1 MTKTEQRENFI
12 VKKIIDNRKI
22 NEIIA
27 TEIVENT
34 VVMLN
39 AKDIEIQNIDHL
51 GIVAGIIDAIG
62 LVETINELIGEEKG
76 EKVSPGHVVKAM
88 ILNGLGFV
96 SKPLYMFPK
105 YFETIACEHL
115 IGAGVKPEYLNDD
128 KLGRVMDKLFIK
140 GLNTIFLKIALNAVK
155 KFNISLLSSHLDSSS
170 MHVHGQYN
178 TSLPEVI
185 FENQQTEN
193 TQKSEELAV
202 KSLKEITITYG
213 YSRDH
218 RPDLKQFI
226 IELICSGD
234 GDIPIFLKLASG
246 NQSDSSCFGKI
257 AVEYQKQIEVNS
269 LIVAD
274 CALYTESNL
283 KLMSEL
289 RWLCRVPLS
298 IKTAQSL
305 ISTLPEL
312 EFIDSNLPGYRFFSK
327 TVTYGEIEQ
336 RWLVVQSQDRRESD
350 LRKLSQKI
358 IKAESKAIQDLKKLS
373 QEKFACEADAIKAL
387 SKLSKQF
394 KYHQIQESKVAK
406 IISNKKDNLAGIS
419 YQISATVSKNESKIN
434 TEILSAGRF
443 IIATNV
449 LDSNELSDDSMLSEY
464 KAQQSCERGFGF
476 LKDPLFFADSIFLK
490 SPERI
495 ESLGMIMGLCLLVYT
510 LAQRQ
515 VRAALSES
523 KSTIKNQLGKATDHP
538 TLRWIFQCFQC
549 THLVE
554 FHNEKHVSN
563 WTQDRDF
570 ILNLFPDHCLRY
582 YQLIT

>member
-1 MTKTEQRENFI
+1 VEKFV
-12 VKKIIDNRKI
+12 VKLKPQ
-22 NEIIA
+22 E
-27 TEIVENT
+27 
-34 VVMLN
+34 
-39 AKDIEIQNIDHL
+39 IEIQNIDHL

-62 LVETINELIGEEKG
+62 LVEIINEIIGVEKG
-76 EKVSPGHVVKAM
+76 EKVSPGQVVKAM
-88 ILNGLGFV
+88 IINGLGFV
-96 SKPLYMFPK
+96 SKPLYMFPQ

-115 IGAGVKPEYLNDD
+115 IGTGVKPEYLNDD

-140 GLNTIFLKIALNAVK
+140 GLDTIFFIIALKAAQ
-155 KFNISLLSSHLDSSS
+155 KFGVSLSTSHLDSSS

-185 FENQQTEN
+185 FENQQVEN
-193 TQKSEELAV
+193 NQELEEVAV
-202 KSLKEITITYG
+202 KSPKEITITYG

-226 IELICSGD
+226 IEMICSGD

-246 NQSDSSCFGKI
+246 NQADSSCFGKI
-257 AVEYQKQIEVNS
+257 AVEYQKQLEVNS

-274 CALYTESNL
+274 AALYTESNL
-283 KLMSEL
+283 KMMSEI

-298 IKTAQSL
+298 IKSAKSL
-305 ISTLPEL
+305 ISTLPES
-312 EFIDSNLPGYRFFSK
+312 EFIDSTISGYKLASK
-327 TVTYGEIEQ
+327 TENYAGIEQ
-336 RWLVVQSQDRRESD
+336 RWLVVQSQERRESD
-350 LRKLSQKI
+350 LRKLTQKI
-358 IKAESKAIQDLKKLS
+358 TKAESKAVQDLKKLS

-394 KYHQIQESKVAK
+394 KYHQINEILVTQVKSKT
-406 IISNKKDNLAGIS
+406 KDSPEEIS
-419 YQISATVSKNESKIN
+419 YQISATVSQNESKIN
-434 TEILSAGRF
+434 TEVLSAGRF

-449 LDSNELSDDSMLSEY
+449 LDSKELSNDSMLSEY

-515 VRAALSES
+515 IRNALKDS
-523 KSTIKNQLGKATDHP
+523 KSTIKNQLGKATDRP

-549 THLVE
+549 IHLVR
-554 FHNEKHVSN
+554 FNNEQHVSN

-570 ILNLFPDHCLRY
+570 ILNLLPDDCFRY
-582 YQLIT
+582 YQLAT

>member
-1 MTKTEQRENFI
+1 MI
-12 VKKIIDNRKI
+12 
-22 NEIIA
+22 
-27 TEIVENT
+27 
-34 VVMLN
+34 LN
-39 AKDIEIQNIDHL
+39 NKDIEIQNIDHL

-62 LVETINELIGEEKG
+62 LVETINELIKEEKG
-76 EKVSPGHVVKAM
+76 EKVSSGHVVKAM

-96 SKPLYMFPK
+96 SKPLYMFPQ
-105 YFETIACEHL
+105 YFKTIACEHL
-115 IGAGVKPEYLNDD
+115 IGPGIKPEYLNDD

-140 GLNTIFLKIALNAVK
+140 GLDTIFLKIALNAVR
-155 KFNISLLSSHLDSSS
+155 KFNISLVTSHLDSSS
-170 MHVHGQYN
+170 MHVHGEYN

-185 FENQQTEN
+185 FENQKVEN
-193 TQKSEELAV
+193 NQELEV
-202 KSLKEITITYG
+202 KSPKEITITYG

-246 NQSDSSCFGKI
+246 NQADSSCFGQI

-298 IKTAQSL
+298 IKSAQTL
-305 ISTLPEL
+305 ISTLPES
-312 EFIDSNLPGYRFFSK
+312 EFIESNLLGYK
-327 TVTYGEIEQ
+327 LTTKIVNYAGIEQ
-336 RWLVVQSQDRRESD
+336 RWLVVQSQDRKESD

-358 IKAESKAIQDLKKLS
+358 IKAELKALLELKKLS
-373 QEKFACEADAIKAL
+373 QDKFACEADAIKAL
-387 SKLSKQF
+387 LNLSKQF
-394 KYHQIQESKVAK
+394 KYHQIQESKVTE
-406 IISNKKDNLAGIS
+406 IISNKKDNQAGTS
-419 YQISATVSKNESKIN
+419 YQISATLSKNESKIN

-443 IIATNV
+443 VIATNILESKQ
-449 LDSNELSDDSMLSEY
+449 LDDDLMLSEY

-515 VRAALSES
+515 IRAALKES
-523 KSTIKNQLGKATDHP
+523 KSTIKNQLGKATDRP
-538 TLRWIFQCFQC
+538 TLRWIFQRFQC
-549 THLVE
+549 IHLVE
-554 FHNEKHVSN
+554 FNNGKHVSN

-570 ILNLFPDHCLRY
+570 ILNLLPDDCLRY

>member
-1 MTKTEQRENFI
+1 MIT
-12 VKKIIDNRKI
+12 
-22 NEIIA
+22 
-27 TEIVENT
+27 TEILEET
-34 VVMLN
+34 VVKL
-39 AKDIEIQNIDHL
+39 KPQDIEIQNIDHL

-62 LVETINELIGEEKG
+62 IVEIINELIGVEKG
-76 EKVSPGHVVKAM
+76 EKVNAGQVVKAM
-88 ILNGLGFV
+88 IINGLGFV
-96 SKPLYMFPK
+96 SKPLYMFPE

-128 KLGRVMDKLFIK
+128 KLGRVMDKLFRK
-140 GLNTIFLKIALNAVK
+140 GLNTIFFIIALKAAK
-155 KFNISLLSSHLDSSS
+155 KFGVSLSTSHLDSSS

-185 FENQQTEN
+185 FESQKVGDNQEL
-193 TQKSEELAV
+193 EELAV
-202 KSLKEITITYG
+202 KSPKEITITYG

-226 IELICSGD
+226 IEMICTGD

-246 NQSDSSCFGKI
+246 NQADSSCFGQI
-257 AVEYQKQIEVNS
+257 AVEYQKQLEVNS

-274 CALYTESNL
+274 SALYTESNL
-283 KLMSEL
+283 KMMSEL

-298 IKTAQSL
+298 IKAAKSL
-305 ISTLPEL
+305 ISKIPES
-312 EFIDSNLPGYRFFSK
+312 EFIDSTIPGYKLASK
-327 TVTYGEIEQ
+327 TENYAGIEQ
-336 RWLVVQSQDRRESD
+336 RWLVVQSQERRESD
-350 LRKLSQKI
+350 LRKLTQKI
-358 IKAESKAIQDLKKLS
+358 TKAESKAVQELKKLS
-373 QEKFACEADAIKAL
+373 QEEFACEADAIKAL

-394 KYHQIQESKVAK
+394 KYHQINEILVTQVKSKTKDSPQE
-406 IISNKKDNLAGIS
+406 IS
-419 YQISATVSKNESKIN
+419 YQISATVSEDESKIN
-434 TEILSAGRF
+434 TELLSAGRF

-449 LDSNELSDDSMLSEY
+449 LDSKELSDDYMLSEY

-515 VRAALSES
+515 IRNALKES
-523 KSTIKNQLGKATDHP
+523 KSTIKNQLGKATNRP

-549 THLVE
+549 IHLVE
-554 FHNEKHVSN
+554 YNNEQHVSN
-563 WTQDRDF
+563 WTPDRDF
-570 ILNLFPDHCLRY
+570 ILNLLPDDCFHY
-582 YQLIT
+582 YQLAT

>member
-1 MTKTEQRENFI
+1 MGKWPYLVQ
-12 VKKIIDNRKI
+12 V
-22 NEIIA
+22 
-27 TEIVENT
+27 VENS
-34 VVMLN
+34 VVMLMN
-39 AKDIEIQNIDHL
+39 NEIEIQNIDHL

-62 LVETINELIGEEKG
+62 LVEIINELIPSEKG
-76 EKVSPGHVVKAM
+76 EKVSSGHVVKAM

-96 SKPLYMFPK
+96 SRPLYMFPK
-105 YFETIACEHL
+105 FFETIACEHL
-115 IGAGVKPEYLNDD
+115 IGTGVKPEYLNDD

-140 GLNTIFLKIALNAVK
+140 GLDTTFLTITLKAAK
-155 KFNISLLSSHLDSSS
+155 KFNVSLSTSHLDSSS
-170 MHVHGQYN
+170 MHVHGEYN
-178 TSLPEVI
+178 SSLPSVI
-185 FENQQTEN
+185 FENQQAVKD
-193 TQKSEELAV
+193 QKSEELPV
-202 KSLKEITITYG
+202 KSPKEIKLTYG

-246 NQSDSSCFGKI
+246 NQADSSCFGQI
-257 AVEYQKQIEVNS
+257 AVDYQKQLKVDS

-305 ISTLPEL
+305 ISTLPESEL
-312 EFIDSNLPGYRFFSK
+312 VASQLKGYKFTEK
-327 TVTYGEIEQ
+327 TVNYAGIEQ
-336 RWLVVQSQDRRESD
+336 RWLVVQSEERKKSD

-358 IKAESKAIQDLKKLS
+358 AKAESKALNELNQLS
-373 QEKFACEADAIKAL
+373 RENFACEADAIKTL
-387 SKLSKQF
+387 TKLSKTF
-394 KYHQIQESKVAK
+394 KYHQIESSKATE
-406 IISNKKDNLAGIS
+406 IARSNTLDKPPLKS
-419 YQISATVSKNESKIN
+419 YQISAKLSKNEGKIN

-449 LDSNELSDDSMLSEY
+449 LDSTVLSNDSMLKEY

-515 VRAALSES
+515 IRAALQES
-523 KSTIKNQLGKATDHP
+523 QLTIKNQLGKATVRP
-538 TLRWIFQCFQC
+538 TLRWIFQCFQSI
-549 THLVE
+549 HLVSLDRE
-554 FHNEKHVSN
+554 IHVSN
-563 WTQDRDF
+563 WSQDRDF
-570 ILNLFPDHCLRY
+570 ILNLLPDDCLRY
-582 YQLIT
+582 YKLNT

>member
-1 MTKTEQRENFI
+1 M
-12 VKKIIDNRKI
+12 
-22 NEIIA
+22 
-27 TEIVENT
+27 
-34 VVMLN
+34 
-39 AKDIEIQNIDHL
+39 EIQNIDHL

-62 LVETINELIGEEKG
+62 IVEIINELIGQEKG

-115 IGAGVKPEYLNDD
+115 IGARVKPEYLNDD

-140 GLNTIFLKIALNAVK
+140 GLNTIFLIIALKAAK
-155 KFNISLLSSHLDSSS
+155 KFGVSLSSSHLDSSS

-178 TSLPEVI
+178 TRLPEVI
-185 FENQQTEN
+185 FENKQVGN
-193 TQKSEELAV
+193 TQESEELVV
-202 KSLKEITITYG
+202 KSPKEISITYG

-246 NQSDSSCFGKI
+246 NQADSSCFGQI
-257 AVEYQKQIEVNS
+257 AVEYQKQLEVNS

-274 CALYTESNL
+274 SALYTESNL
-283 KLMSEL
+283 KLMLDL

-298 IKTAQSL
+298 IKSAQSL
-305 ISTLPEL
+305 ISTLPES
-312 EFIDSNLPGYRFFSK
+312 EFIDSQIQGYKFASK
-327 TVTYGEIEQ
+327 TGNYAGIEQ
-336 RWLVVQSQDRRESD
+336 RWLVVQSQERRESD
-350 LRKLSQKI
+350 LRKLSQRI
-358 IKAESKAIQDLKKLS
+358 IKAESKAVLELKKLS
-373 QEKFACEADAIKAL
+373 QDKFACEADAVQAL

-394 KYHQIQESKVAK
+394 KYHQIQESKVTE
-406 IISNKKDNLAGIS
+406 ITSNRKDNPTRTS

-449 LDSNELSDDSMLSEY
+449 LKISELSDDSMLSEY
-464 KAQQSCERGFGF
+464 KAQHSCERGFAF

-515 VRAALSES
+515 IRAALQES
-523 KSTIKNQLGKATDHP
+523 KSTIKNQLGKPTDRP
-538 TLRWIFQCFQC
+538 TLRWIFQCFESI
-549 THLVE
+549 HLVK
-554 FHNEKHVSN
+554 FNNEKHISN
-563 WTQDRDF
+563 WNPERDF
-570 ILNLFPDHCLRY
+570 ILNLLPDDCLIY
-582 YQLIT
+582 YQLAT